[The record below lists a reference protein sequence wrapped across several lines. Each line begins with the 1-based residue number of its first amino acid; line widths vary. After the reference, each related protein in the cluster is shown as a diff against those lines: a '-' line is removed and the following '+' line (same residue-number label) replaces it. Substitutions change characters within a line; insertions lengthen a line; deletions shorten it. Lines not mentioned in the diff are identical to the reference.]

1 MRHRQSS
8 QELSRW
14 LEKVFVL
21 GYCRAVWTLK
31 AGEASLGSKL
41 DVHPVKASER
51 KKEQAGC
58 PRGTTLAYC

>member
-51 KKEQAGC
+51 KKE
-58 PRGTTLAYC
+58 